1 MTFFVDVETESE
13 NFKFL
18 GQDHR
23 GKKGQKRNS
32 VHSKTIIVLS

>member
-1 MTFFVDVETESE
+1 MTFFVDVETE

-23 GKKGQKRNS
+23 GKKGQKLNS